1 MTYQINHFIS
11 QKNDGIN
18 FKHCVLSHFGFVF
31 GLHLTVRYTVN
42 NEYFREV
49 TSNVIRVGI

>member
-1 MTYQINHFIS
+1 MTYQINHFIL